1 MRVYHDVLNS
11 VLYIHGKLVTGIQ
24 AAEPVDDGDIF
35 CDTPDTSGRKLAVG
49 LDEAVRKASFQKGLT
64 DSYDDPEGY
73 YNFQIGEIL
82 DNRYEV
88 FASKGKGVFS
98 TVLRA
103 RDKGRRNANDQ
114 HPEVAIKMIRS
125 NDMMRKSGQT
135 EEEIL
140 KLLACSDPENKR
152 HCIRLLRSFEYRGH
166 LCLVFEPMVC
176 CVSTT
181 VVDMV
186 EQSLSL
192 RGKWHMALGFKF
204 TIFTG

>member
-1 MRVYHDVLNS
+1 MNYATDVLFH
-11 VLYIHGKLVTGIQ
+11 VLQSAPAI
-24 AAEPVDDGDIF
+24 DDGDIF
-35 CDTPDTSGRKLAVG
+35 CDTPDTSGRKLAEG
-49 LDEAVRKASFQKGLT
+49 LDEAVRKASTQKGLT
-64 DSYDDPEGY
+64 DAYDDPEGY

-103 RDKGRRNANDQ
+103 RDKGRRNPDNE

-125 NDMMRKSGQT
+125 NDVMKRSGQT

-140 KLLACSDPENKR
+140 KMLAASDPENKR

-166 LCLVFEPMVC
+166 LCLVFEPMV
-176 CVSTT
+176 S
-181 VVDMV
+181 
-186 EQSLSL
+186 
-192 RGKWHMALGFKF
+192 
-204 TIFTG
+204 